1 MSALE
6 PSFSVPFSFPVV
18 FTRDLWRTDRPLFA
32 GVVSRLE
39 PRRQHRLLVAI
50 DEGLAAATPTLIA
63 DVTAYVRAHSDQ
75 LALVAP
81 PVLVPGGEV
90 SKNDLTQTLRLL
102 ELINTHGIDRQSFIV
117 AVGGGA
123 ALDTISFAAATG
135 HRGIRVIRIPS
146 TVLAQADSGVAV
158 KNGVNMF
165 GKKNFVGTFAPPFA
179 VINDIAL
186 IETLSR
192 RDRIAG
198 VSEIIKV
205 ALLKDASL
213 FESVEM
219 LAAQLATGDLAALET
234 VIRPSLEW
242 HMRHICTTGDPFE
255 LGSARP
261 LDFGHW
267 AAHKL
272 ESITANRIR
281 HGEAVAIGMALDLQY
296 AVLAGFLPAP
306 IAARISR
313 VITATGLPTWDDAV
327 LHRNASGALSL
338 IEGLR
343 EFREHL
349 GGELHITMLRDIQ
362 SPFEVTEMDLTL
374 VTQAITD
381 LAPVH

>member
-1 MSALE
+1 MSVLE
-6 PSFSVPFSFPVV
+6 PNFSVPFSFPVV
-18 FTRDLWRTDRPLFA
+18 FTRDLWQPDSSLFA
-32 GVVSRLE
+32 DIVSRLE
-39 PRRQHRLLVAI
+39 PARQHRLLVAV
-50 DEGLAAATPTLIA
+50 DDGLAAAEPSLVPRIA
-63 DVTAYVRAHSDQ
+63 AYVGAHSSK

-90 SKNDLTQTLRLL
+90 SKNDLTHTLRLL
-102 ELINTHGIDRQSFIV
+102 ELINKHGIDRQSFIV
-117 AVGGGA
+117 AIGGGA

-146 TVLAQADSGVAV
+146 TVLAQCDSGVAV

-179 VINDIAL
+179 VINDIDL
-186 IETLSR
+186 IESLSR

-213 FESVEM
+213 FERVES
-219 LAAQLATGDLAALET
+219 LAPLLADGDVDALEEI
-234 VIRPSLEW
+234 IRPSLEW

-255 LGSARP
+255 MGSARP

-272 ESITANRIR
+272 ESITGNRIR
-281 HGEAVAIGMALDLQY
+281 HGEAVAVGMALDVRY
-296 AVLAGFLPAP
+296 AALAGFLAADV
-306 IAARISR
+306 AARIIK
-313 VITATGLPTWDDAV
+313 VISACGLPTWDDAV
-327 LHRNASGALSL
+327 VHRNANGELSL

-349 GGELHITMLRDIQ
+349 GGELHITMLRNIQ
-362 SPFEVTEMDLTL
+362 APFEVTEMDVTL

>member
-6 PSFSVPFSFPVV
+6 PNFSVPFSFPVV
-18 FTRDLWRTDRPLFA
+18 FTRDLWQPGSPLFA
-32 GVVSRLE
+32 DLVSRLE
-39 PRRQHRLLVAI
+39 PGRQHRLLVAI
-50 DEGLAAATPTLIA
+50 DDGLAAAAPSLVRRI
-63 DVTAYVRAHSDQ
+63 TAYVDAHAET

-117 AVGGGA
+117 AIGGGA

-146 TVLAQADSGVAV
+146 TVLAQCDSGVAV

-165 GKKNFVGTFAPPFA
+165 GKKNFVGTFAPPFG
-179 VINDIAL
+179 VINDIDL
-186 IETLSR
+186 IESLSR

-205 ALLKDASL
+205 ALLKDAALFDRLESL
-213 FESVEM
+213 ATL
-219 LAAQLATGDLAALET
+219 LAAGDLTALEE

-242 HMRHICTTGDPFE
+242 HMRHITTTGDPFE

-272 ESITANRIR
+272 ESITSNRIR
-281 HGEAVAIGMALDLQY
+281 HGEAVAVGMALDIRY
-296 AVLAGFLPAP
+296 AALAGFLSPDV
-306 IAARISR
+306 AARIIK
-313 VITATGLPTWDDAV
+313 VIAATGLPTWDDAV
-327 LHRNASGALSL
+327 LHKNAGGELSL
-338 IEGLR
+338 VEGLR

-362 SPFEVTEMDLTL
+362 QPFEVTEMNLAL

>member
-1 MSALE
+1 MSVLE

-18 FTRDLWRTDRPLFA
+18 FTRGLWQPDSQLFA
-32 GVVSRLE
+32 ELVGRLE
-39 PRRQHRLLVAI
+39 PSRQHRLLVAI
-50 DEGLAAATPTLIA
+50 DDGLAASTPSLIPGIT
-63 DVTAYVRAHSDQ
+63 DYVAAHAGQ

-90 SKNDLTQTLRLL
+90 SKNDLVHTLRLL

-117 AVGGGA
+117 AIGGGA

-146 TVLAQADSGVAV
+146 TVLAQCDSGVAV
-158 KNGVNMF
+158 KNGLNMF

-179 VINDIAL
+179 VINDL
-186 IETLSR
+186 DLLKTLSR

-205 ALLKDASL
+205 ALLKDAGL
-213 FESVEM
+213 FAAIETLAPR
-219 LAAQLATGDLAALET
+219 LAAGHLDALEE
-234 VIRPSLEW
+234 VIRPSLDW

-255 LGSARP
+255 MGSARP

-272 ESITANRIR
+272 ESITGHRIR
-281 HGEAVAIGMALDLQY
+281 HGEAVAVGMTLDIRY
-296 AVLAGFLPAP
+296 AVLAGFLPAN
-306 IAARISR
+306 IAARINA
-313 VITATGLPTWDDAV
+313 VIAATGLPTWDDAV
-327 LHRNASGALSL
+327 QHRNASGELSL

-362 SPFEVTEMDLTL
+362 SPFEVTEMDLAL

>member
-1 MSALE
+1 MSVLE
-6 PSFSVPFSFPVV
+6 PSFSVHFSFPVV
-18 FTRDLWRTDRPLFA
+18 FTRGLWQPHSPLFA
-32 GVVSRLE
+32 DIVGRLE
-39 PRRQHRLLVAI
+39 PGRQHRLLVAV
-50 DEGLAAATPTLIA
+50 DDGLAAASSSLIQ
-63 DVTAYVRAHSDQ
+63 DITAYVEAHAGQ

-81 PVLVPGGEV
+81 PVLVPGGEA
-90 SKNDLTQTLRLL
+90 SKNDLSQTLRIL

-117 AVGGGA
+117 AIGGGA

-146 TVLAQADSGVAV
+146 TVLAQCDSGVAV

-179 VINDIAL
+179 VINDLDL

-198 VSEIIKV
+198 VSEMIKV
-205 ALLKDASL
+205 ALLKDAGL
-213 FESVEM
+213 FDQIERS
-219 LAAQLATGDLAALET
+219 AALLHAGDIDALGA

-255 LGSARP
+255 MGSARP

-272 ESITANRIR
+272 ESITGNRIR
-281 HGEAVAIGMALDLQY
+281 HGEAVSIGMALDIRY
-296 AVLAGFLPAP
+296 ATLSGFLPTKIATR
-306 IAARISR
+306 IAAVIS
-313 VITATGLPTWDDAV
+313 ATGLPTWDEAV
-327 LHRNASGALSL
+327 LQRNASGELLL

-362 SPFEVTEMDLTL
+362 SPFEVTEMDLAL

>member
-1 MSALE
+1 MSVLE

-18 FTRDLWRTDRPLFA
+18 FTRDLWQPGSPLFA
-32 GVVSRLE
+32 DLVGRLE
-39 PRRQHRLLVAI
+39 PGRQHRLLVAI
-50 DEGLAAATPTLIA
+50 DDGLAAASPSLIQRI
-63 DVTAYVRAHSDQ
+63 TNYVDAHAGR

-81 PVLVPGGEV
+81 PVLVPGGET
-90 SKNDLTQTLRLL
+90 SKNDLAHTLRLL

-117 AVGGGA
+117 AIGGGA

-135 HRGIRVIRIPS
+135 HRGIRVIRVPS
-146 TVLAQADSGVAV
+146 TVLAQCDSGVAV

-179 VINDIAL
+179 VVNDLDL
-186 IETLSR
+186 IETLSH

-205 ALLKDASL
+205 ALLKDAAL
-213 FESVEM
+213 FETVET
-219 LAAQLATGDLAALET
+219 LAPRLVAGEIDALGA

-272 ESITANRIR
+272 ESITRHRIR
-281 HGEAVAIGMALDLQY
+281 HGEAVAIGMTLDIRY
-296 AVLAGFLPAP
+296 AVLAGFLPAAVASRITAL
-306 IAARISR
+306 IA
-313 VITATGLPTWDDAV
+313 ATGLPTWDDAV
-327 LHRNASGALSL
+327 LERNGSGELSL

-362 SPFEVTEMDLTL
+362 SPFEVTEMDLAL

>member
-1 MSALE
+1 MPVLE
-6 PSFSVPFSFPVV
+6 PSFSVPFTFPVA
-18 FTRDLWRTDRPLFA
+18 FTRDLWRPDSSLFA
-32 GVVSRLE
+32 DLVGRLE
-39 PRRQHRLLVAI
+39 PHRQHRLLVAV
-50 DEGLAAATPTLIA
+50 DEGLAAATPSLTGAIA
-63 DVTAYVRAHSDQ
+63 AYVNAHRDRLT
-75 LALVAP
+75 LAAP
-81 PVLVPGGEV
+81 PLLIPGGEV

-102 ELINTHGIDRQSFIV
+102 DEINLHGIDRQSFVV
-117 AVGGGA
+117 AIGGGA

-179 VINDIAL
+179 VINDSRL
-186 IETLSR
+186 LETLSR

-205 ALLKDASL
+205 ALLKDAGLFSQVESL
-213 FESVEM
+213 APQ
-219 LAAQLATGDLAALET
+219 LAAGDLEALET

-242 HMRHICTTGDPFE
+242 HMRHICSTGDPFE

-272 ESITANRIR
+272 ESITANTIR
-281 HGEAVAIGMALDLQY
+281 HGEAVAIGMALDVRY
-296 AVLAGFLPAP
+296 ATLAGYLPA
-306 IAARISR
+306 AVAERIIR
-313 VITATGLPTWDDAV
+313 VITATGLPVWHDAV
-327 LHRNASGALSL
+327 THRNASGELSL

-349 GGELHITMLRDIQ
+349 GGELHITMLRDIE
-362 SPFEVTEMDLTL
+362 SPFEVTEMDLAL

>member
-1 MSALE
+1 MSVLE

-18 FTRDLWRTDRPLFA
+18 FTRDLWQPNSPLFA
-32 GVVSRLE
+32 DLVGRLE
-39 PRRQHRLLVAI
+39 PGRQHRLLVAI
-50 DEGLAAATPTLIA
+50 DDGLAAASPSLIGKITSYVAAHA
-63 DVTAYVRAHSDQ
+63 DR

-81 PVLVPGGEV
+81 PALVPGGET
-90 SKNDLTQTLRLL
+90 SKNDLAHTLRRL
-102 ELINTHGIDRQSFIV
+102 ELINAHGIDRQSFIV
-117 AVGGGA
+117 AIGGGA

-135 HRGIRVIRIPS
+135 HRGIRVIRVPS
-146 TVLAQADSGVAV
+146 TVLAQCDSGVAV

-179 VINDIAL
+179 VINDLDL

-205 ALLKDASL
+205 ALLKDAALFAKIESL
-213 FESVEM
+213 APLLNNGE
-219 LAAQLATGDLAALET
+219 LGALGE

-242 HMRHICTTGDPFE
+242 HMNHICTTGDPFE

-272 ESITANRIR
+272 ESITNNRIR
-281 HGEAVAIGMALDLQY
+281 HGEAVAIGMTLDIRY
-296 AVLAGFLPAP
+296 AVLAGFLSAD
-306 IAARISR
+306 IAARISA
-313 VITATGLPTWDDAV
+313 VIAATGLPTWDDAV
-327 LHRNASGALSL
+327 LSRSASGELSL

-362 SPFEVTEMDLTL
+362 SPFEVTEMNLAL

>member
-1 MSALE
+1 MSVLE

-18 FTRDLWRTDRPLFA
+18 FTRDLWRPDRPLFA
-32 GVVSRLE
+32 GLVSRLE
-39 PRRQHRLLVAI
+39 PHRQHRLLVAI
-50 DEGLAAATPTLIA
+50 DDGLAAAQPSLVPDIQ
-63 DVTAYVRAHSDQ
+63 AYVQAHAAQ
-75 LALVAP
+75 MALVAP
-81 PVLVPGGEV
+81 PALVPGGET
-90 SKNDLTQTLRLL
+90 SKNDLSHTVRLL
-102 ELINTHGIDRQSFIV
+102 DLVNDHGIDRQSFVV
-117 AVGGGA
+117 AIGGGA

-158 KNGVNMF
+158 KNGINMF

-179 VINDIAL
+179 VINDL
-186 IETLSR
+186 TLLETLSH
-192 RDRIAG
+192 RDRVAG

-205 ALLKDASL
+205 ALLKDAKLFATIESL
-213 FESVEM
+213 AP
-219 LAAQLATGDLAALET
+219 LLDAGDMDALEK

-242 HMRHICTTGDPFE
+242 HLRHICTTGDPFE

-272 ESITANRIR
+272 ESMTDNRIR
-281 HGEAVAIGMALDLQY
+281 HGEAVAIGMALDLRY
-296 AVLAGFLPAP
+296 AVLAGFLPTAV
-306 IAARISR
+306 AARIAS

-327 LHRNASGALSL
+327 MQRTAGGEFAL

-349 GGELHITMLRDIQ
+349 GGGLHITMLRDIQ
-362 SPFEVTEMDLTL
+362 SPFEVTEMDLPL
-374 VTQAITD
+374 VTQAMTD

>member
-18 FTRDLWRTDRPLFA
+18 FTRDLWQPERPLFA
-32 GVVSRLE
+32 DLVSRLE
-39 PRRQHRLLVAI
+39 PQRRHRLLVAV
-50 DEGLAAATPTLIA
+50 DQGLAAASPSLTA
-63 DVTAYVRAHSDQ
+63 DITAYVQAHAAR

-81 PVLVPGGEV
+81 PVLIPGGES

-117 AVGGGA
+117 AIGGGA

-179 VINDIAL
+179 VINDTRL
-186 IETLSR
+186 LDTLSR

-205 ALLKDASL
+205 ALLKDAAL
-213 FESVEM
+213 FAKVEP
-219 LAAQLATGDLAALET
+219 LAPLLSEGDVSALED

-242 HMRHICTTGDPFE
+242 HMKHICSTGDPFE

-281 HGEAVAIGMALDLQY
+281 HGEAVAIGMALDVRY
-296 AVLAGFLPAP
+296 AVLAGYLAP
-306 IAARISR
+306 DIAARI
-313 VITATGLPTWDDAV
+313 INAIAECGLPTWDDAV
-327 LHRNASGALSL
+327 VSRNANGELSL

-362 SPFEVTEMDLTL
+362 SPFEVTEMDLSL
-374 VTQAITD
+374 VTQAISD

>member
-1 MSALE
+1 MSVLE

-18 FTRDLWRTDRPLFA
+18 FTRDLWQPNSPLFA
-32 GVVSRLE
+32 DLVGRLE
-39 PRRQHRLLVAI
+39 PGRQHRLLVAI
-50 DEGLAAATPTLIA
+50 DAGLAAASPSLIGKI
-63 DVTAYVRAHSDQ
+63 TSYVAAHAGR

-81 PVLVPGGEV
+81 PVLVPGGET
-90 SKNDLTQTLRLL
+90 SKNDLAHTLRLL
-102 ELINTHGIDRQSFIV
+102 ELINIHGIDRQSFIV
-117 AVGGGA
+117 AIGGGA

-135 HRGIRVIRIPS
+135 HRGIRVIRVPS
-146 TVLAQADSGVAV
+146 TVLAQCDSGVAV

-179 VINDIAL
+179 VINDLDL

-198 VSEIIKV
+198 VSEMIKV
-205 ALLKDASL
+205 ALLKDAPLFSKIESL
-213 FESVEM
+213 APRLSEGE
-219 LAAQLATGDLAALET
+219 LGALGE

-242 HMRHICTTGDPFE
+242 HMNHICSTGDPFE
-255 LGSARP
+255 MGSARP

-272 ESITANRIR
+272 ESITSNRIR
-281 HGEAVAIGMALDLQY
+281 HGEAVAIGMTLDIRY
-296 AVLAGFLPAP
+296 AALAGFLPA
-306 IAARISR
+306 AVAGRISS
-313 VITATGLPTWDDAV
+313 VIAATGLPTWDDAV
-327 LHRNASGALSL
+327 LSRNASGELSL

-362 SPFEVTEMDLTL
+362 SPFEVTEMDLAL

>member
-18 FTRDLWRTDRPLFA
+18 FTRGLWQPGRSLFA
-32 GVVSRLE
+32 DLVSRLE
-39 PRRQHRLLVAI
+39 PHRQHRLLVAV
-50 DEGLAAATPTLIA
+50 DQGLAAATPALTSDIS
-63 DVTAYVRAHSDQ
+63 AYVCAHADR

-81 PVLVPGGEV
+81 PVLIPGGEA

-117 AVGGGA
+117 AIGGGA

-158 KNGVNMF
+158 KNGINMF

-179 VINDIAL
+179 VINDSSL
-186 IETLSR
+186 LDTLGR
-192 RDRIAG
+192 RDRVAG

-205 ALLKDASL
+205 ALLKDAGLFSKVESL
-213 FESVEM
+213 AP
-219 LAAQLATGDLAALET
+219 LLGAGDVAALDE

-242 HMRHICTTGDPFE
+242 HMNHICSTGDPFE

-281 HGEAVAIGMALDLQY
+281 HGEAVAIGMALDLRY
-296 AVLAGFLPAP
+296 AVLAGYLASDV
-306 IAARISR
+306 AARITN
-313 VITATGLPTWDDAV
+313 VIAACGLPTWDDAV
-327 LHRNASGALSL
+327 LGRNASGELSL

-362 SPFEVTEMDLTL
+362 APFEVTEMDLAL

>member
-18 FTRDLWRTDRPLFA
+18 FTRDLWQPASPIFA
-32 GVVSRLE
+32 DLVSRFE
-39 PRRQHRLLVAI
+39 PGRQHRLLVAV
-50 DEGLAAATPTLIA
+50 DQGLAAASPGLTA
-63 DVTAYVRAHSDQ
+63 DITAYVEAYAGR
-75 LALVAP
+75 LALATP
-81 PVLVPGGEV
+81 PVLIPGGES

-117 AVGGGA
+117 AIGGGA

-158 KNGVNMF
+158 KNGINMF

-179 VINDIAL
+179 VINDIRL
-186 IETLSR
+186 LDTLSR
-192 RDRIAG
+192 RDRVAG

-205 ALLKDASL
+205 ALLKDAAL
-213 FESVEM
+213 FSKVES
-219 LAAQLATGDLAALET
+219 LAALLAAGDVAALED

-242 HMRHICTTGDPFE
+242 HMNHICSTGDPFE

-281 HGEAVAIGMALDLQY
+281 HGEAVAVGMALDVRY
-296 AVLAGFLPAP
+296 AVLAGYLHPTVASRIINV
-306 IAARISR
+306 IAGC
-313 VITATGLPTWDDAV
+313 GLPTWDDAV
-327 LHRNASGALSL
+327 LDRNAGGELSL
-338 IEGLR
+338 IQGLR

-362 SPFEVTEMDLTL
+362 SPFEVTEMDLPL
-374 VTQAITD
+374 VAQAISD

>member
-1 MSALE
+1 MSVLE

-18 FTRDLWRTDRPLFA
+18 FTRGLWQPDSQLFA
-32 GVVSRLE
+32 GLVGRLE
-39 PRRQHRLLVAI
+39 PSRQHRLLVAI
-50 DEGLAAATPTLIA
+50 DEGLAASTPSLIPGI
-63 DVTAYVRAHSDQ
+63 TAYVAAHSGQ

-90 SKNDLTQTLRLL
+90 SKNDLAHTLRLL

-117 AVGGGA
+117 AIGGGA

-146 TVLAQADSGVAV
+146 TVLAQCDSGVAV

-179 VINDIAL
+179 VINDL
-186 IETLSR
+186 DLLETLSR

-205 ALLKDASL
+205 ALLKDAGL
-213 FESVEM
+213 FATIETLAPR
-219 LAAQLATGDLAALET
+219 LAAGQLDALAD

-255 LGSARP
+255 MGSARP

-272 ESITANRIR
+272 ESITSSRIR
-281 HGEAVAIGMALDLQY
+281 HGEAVAIGMALDIRY
-296 AVLAGFLPAP
+296 AVLAGFLPAN
-306 IAARISR
+306 IAARINAL
-313 VITATGLPTWDDAV
+313 IAATGLPMWDAAMQ
-327 LHRNASGALSL
+327 HRNATGELSL

-362 SPFEVTEMDLTL
+362 SPFEVTEMDLAL
-374 VTQAITD
+374 VTQAMTD
-381 LAPVH
+381 LAPVL